1 MLRLPVLLL
10 VTMAGIIGAM
20 LIWGDGDLRA
30 DRRPA
35 PAPTVA
41 AAPEAEAVPEPQ
53 QDLTAAAAAD
63 EIAAVPEDAPPP
75 ETAEAPPAEQAGG
88 IERFAGPTLQVSPE
102 FADQTDAPAEA
113 GEASLWVTATRLNM
127 RAAPSS
133 GASVVTGLDGGTGLV
148 PLGPTDGDWVEVR
161 APSGQTG
168 YVSSQFVTTAPP
180 Q

>member
-10 VTMAGIIGAM
+10 VTMAGIFGAM

-35 PAPTVA
+35 PSAPAPAVA
-41 AAPEAEAVPEPQ
+41 AAPEAEAEP
-53 QDLTAAAAAD
+53 DLTAAAAAD
-63 EIAAVPEDAPPP
+63 ELADAPADAPPP

-88 IERFAGPTLQVSPE
+88 IERFAGPSLQVSPE
-102 FADQTDAPAEA
+102 FVDDADAPAEA
-113 GEASLWVTATRLNM
+113 GDASLWVTATRLNM

-133 GASVVTGLDGGTGLV
+133 GASVVTGLDSGTGLV

-168 YVSSQFVTTAPP
+168 YVSSQFVTATPP